1 MATSKAKRPILLA
14 QPKPQHKR
22 RSTNPE
28 QILRPKYGLR
38 ISPAGSHPNSRKSRE
53 MGTPLLPR
61 LHARKAAQLDP
72 AGAMP
77 VKAHVYRA
85 IGEMNGGFE
94 TVVQELHT
102 LSQVSF
108 LGHKR
113 VTAMRELIC
122 RLRAEANRD
131 FTMAM
136 HEREKANAGYFE
148 RMSPD

>member
-22 RSTNPE
+22 RSTNP
-28 QILRPKYGLR
+28 KT
-38 ISPAGSHPNSRKSRE
+38 N
-53 MGTPLLPR
+53 
-61 LHARKAAQLDP
+61 LDP

-94 TVVQELHT
+94 TAVQELHT

-108 LGHKR
+108 LGHAR

-148 RMSPD
+148 RKSPD

>member
-22 RSTNPE
+22 RNTTPKTNP
-28 QILRPKYGLR
+28 
-38 ISPAGSHPNSRKSRE
+38 
-53 MGTPLLPR
+53 
-61 LHARKAAQLDP
+61 DP
-72 AGAMP
+72 AAVMP

-85 IGEMNGGFE
+85 IGELNGGFD
-94 TVVQELHT
+94 TVIQELHT

-108 LGHKR
+108 LRPAR
-113 VTAMRELIC
+113 VTSMRELIC

-131 FTMAM
+131 FTVAI
-136 HEREKANAGYFE
+136 HEREKANAAYFE

>member
-22 RSTNPE
+22 RSTNP
-28 QILRPKYGLR
+28 KT
-38 ISPAGSHPNSRKSRE
+38 NS
-53 MGTPLLPR
+53 
-61 LHARKAAQLDP
+61 DP

-77 VKAHVYRA
+77 IKAHVYRA

-108 LGHKR
+108 LRPAR